1 MEITTVAVLGGS
13 GFIGRHVCQRLAAE
27 GYRVRVATRD
37 RERAKEQLILL
48 PTVDL
53 AAVDVHDPA
62 QLAAFVDGADAVINL
77 VGVLHDGSRE
87 RGFQAAHVELA
98 RKVAA
103 ACRER
108 GVPRLLH
115 MSALGASRDG
125 PSRYLRT
132 KGEAEAVVRESGLAW
147 TLFRPSV
154 VFGRE
159 DSFLNLFAALLR
171 FAPVLALASPR
182 TRFQPVFVDDVA
194 AAFVKGLADLAS
206 HGRSYD
212 LCGPRVY
219 TLRELVE
226 YVGRATGRRRMIIGL
241 GDTMS
246 YCQALVM
253 EWLPVK
259 LMTRDNY
266 YSMKVDSVCGCE
278 FPFAIVPT
286 ALEAVAP
293 SWLGNRTPRARYQ
306 GLRGQAGRNEP
317 VNGK

>member
-62 QLAAFVDGADAVINL
+62 QLAAFVDGVDAVINL

-108 GVPRLLH
+108 SVPRLLH

-212 LCGPRVY
+212 LCGPHVY

-241 GDTMS
+241 GDKMS

-278 FPFAIVPT
+278 FPFGIVPA

-293 SWLGNRTPRARYQ
+293 SWLGNRTPRARYR
-306 GLRGQAGRNEP
+306 GFRGQAGRNEP
-317 VNGK
+317 VHGK